1 MELFRF
7 SLLWNQAAQCYEIM
21 DDTLEILQRTV
32 DLNTIPLATRKGGPV
47 GDEVPTIA
55 CLQVMEDMAMASL
68 KEEMHIIR

>member
-1 MELFRF
+1 
-7 SLLWNQAAQCYEIM
+7 M
-21 DDTLEILQRTV
+21 DDTLDILQRTV